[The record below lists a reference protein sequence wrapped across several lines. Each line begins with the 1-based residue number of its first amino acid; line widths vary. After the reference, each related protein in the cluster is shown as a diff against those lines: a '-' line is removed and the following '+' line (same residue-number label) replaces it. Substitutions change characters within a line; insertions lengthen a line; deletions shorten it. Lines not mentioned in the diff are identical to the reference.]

1 MCNKLWI
8 YGDSLST
15 DYTRVIANIEG
26 KTWYEYLS
34 EHFDLEIKNHA
45 KNGHGVMTVVTEIL
59 TTHKQWNSDDLIIIG
74 LPDFFRISVPQVD
87 NTITI
92 SDLQNDKG
100 FKLNQINQD
109 IQQNGYDW
117 VENNSKDIWNGLSF
131 LIKNNNI
138 NTFFVHKKEGV
149 NCFNL
154 LHDGDVIDWIMET
167 NSYITE
173 NDKHFSP
180 NGAEDFFNYILPKIN
195 YNG

>member
-1 MCNKLWI
+1 
-8 YGDSLST
+8 
-15 DYTRVIANIEG
+15 
-26 KTWYEYLS
+26 
-34 EHFDLEIKNHA
+34 
-45 KNGHGVMTVVTEIL
+45 MTVVTEIL

-109 IQQNGYDW
+109 IQQNGHDW

-131 LIKNNNI
+131 LIRNNNI